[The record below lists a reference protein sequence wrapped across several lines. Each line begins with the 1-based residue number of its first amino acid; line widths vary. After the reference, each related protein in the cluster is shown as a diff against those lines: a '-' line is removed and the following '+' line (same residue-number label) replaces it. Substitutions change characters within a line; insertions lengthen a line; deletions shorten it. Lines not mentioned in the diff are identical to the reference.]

1 MDIREKEY
9 TALVILNYNNYEDTL
24 SCIDSVEK
32 YNTSPVKYIVVDN
45 GSKRIGTVQTL
56 NDVFNCK
63 FGNDYKRLNTGQH
76 INNNVLPKLTF
87 VINPKNEGYA
97 VGNNHG
103 LKLASDDDSIKYIM
117 ILNNDVLFVED
128 IIPKLLEA
136 KAKLPDCAII
146 SPALYKKDMSDYD
159 TTCARLA
166 PSPWSLIKEC
176 LMVGM
181 NNNHYRDVLKKKY
194 WLFVKDPKLK
204 NAEILEIE
212 MPSGSCMLIE
222 KSLFEKIGYFDTH
235 TFLYFE
241 ENILYSKIYSRGLK
255 NYLLPQLSCI
265 HLGASSTKREPGYF
279 IQKCGLD
286 SRTYYLKAYCHLN
299 LLEKIIYAVAYGL
312 MSFRLFA
319 LKNLKH
325 R

>member
-1 MDIREKEY
+1 MKEKEY
-9 TALVILNYNNYEDTL
+9 TALIILNYNNYEDTL
-24 SCIDSVEK
+24 SCIDSVEA
-32 YNTSPVKYIVVDN
+32 YNTAPVKYIVVDN
-45 GSKRIGTVQTL
+45 GSTREDTVATL
-56 NDVFNCK
+56 DNALKQK
-63 FGNDYKRLNTGQH
+63 FCNDYICLKAGQH
-76 INNNVLPKLTF
+76 LHNVLPKLTF

-265 HLGASSTKREPGYF
+265 HLGASSTKKEPGYF